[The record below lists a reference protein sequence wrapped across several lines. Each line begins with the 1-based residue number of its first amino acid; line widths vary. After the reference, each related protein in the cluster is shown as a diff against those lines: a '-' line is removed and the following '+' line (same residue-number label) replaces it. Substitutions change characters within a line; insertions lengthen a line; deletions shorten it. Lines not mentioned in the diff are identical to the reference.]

1 MASFFTTLFK
11 TFNGNLVLFLP
22 SLSTH
27 CSEQK
32 AATSSRGDG
41 MGEEGETFTVK
52 QKETLENSFEVERGV
67 GPDPPAG
74 SAAALRPFLG
84 V

>member
-1 MASFFTTLFK
+1 MASFLQIHFDS
-11 TFNGNLVLFLP
+11 NLVLFLP

-32 AATSSRGDG
+32 AATSSGGDG
-41 MGEEGETFTVK
+41 LGEEEETFKMK
-52 QKETLENSFEVERGV
+52 QKENLENSFEVERGV

-84 V
+84 VSA